1 MRHITINL
9 YDSKTTNDS
18 TFYWQ
23 NTRKESSIVPKQLKV
38 YTFDYSYKDL
48 FER

>member
-1 MRHITINL
+1 MRHITIN
-9 YDSKTTNDS
+9 YQSISKTTNDS

-38 YTFDYSYKDL
+38 YTFDYKDL